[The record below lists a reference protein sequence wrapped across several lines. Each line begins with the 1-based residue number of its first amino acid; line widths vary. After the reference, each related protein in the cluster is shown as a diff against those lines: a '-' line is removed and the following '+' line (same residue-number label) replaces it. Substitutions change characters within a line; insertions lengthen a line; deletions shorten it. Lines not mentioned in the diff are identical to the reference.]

1 MEYIVSAATDV
12 GTTKQTNQ
20 DSFGVKVMST
30 CIGNVVVAVMCDGM
44 GGYEKGEVA
53 SATVVDAFNKWMLS
67 CFPTLCMNALTEN
80 TIVNEWRMIAYECND
95 RINKYGRDNGGIS
108 IGTTVTAMLITESR
122 YVIMNV
128 GDSRAYEINKTTGL
142 MTRDQTVVAR
152 DIELGLIT
160 EEEAKTDRRRSIL
173 LQCIGAGD
181 SVEPEFFVGNTKK
194 NAVYIL
200 CSDGFRHEITPEEM
214 KSYLD
219 PNTLNNPDII
229 SNNLKVLIEINK
241 QRNETDNISVIA
253 IKTY

>member
-128 GDSRAYEINKTTGL
+128 GL
-142 MTRDQTVVAR
+142 
-152 DIELGLIT
+152 
-160 EEEAKTDRRRSIL
+160 
-173 LQCIGAGD
+173 
-181 SVEPEFFVGNTKK
+181 
-194 NAVYIL
+194 
-200 CSDGFRHEITPEEM
+200 
-214 KSYLD
+214 
-219 PNTLNNPDII
+219 
-229 SNNLKVLIEINK
+229 
-241 QRNETDNISVIA
+241 
-253 IKTY
+253 

>member
-53 SATVVDAFNKWMLS
+53 SATVVDAFNKWILS
-67 CFPTLCMNALTEN
+67 RFPTLCMNSLTEN

-128 GDSRAYEINKTTGL
+128 GDSRAYEINKITGL

-219 PNTLNNPDII
+219 PNILNTPDII
-229 SNNLKVLIEINK
+229 ANNLKVLIEINK
-241 QRNETDNISVIA
+241 QRNEMDNISVIA